1 LKEFEEP
8 RSGTEVHEERLT
20 MITCFLC
27 TPLENEMIVSIR
39 PRKLRDHAKAVV
51 DISCDGES
59 TKARGKAFVISMAV
73 STPLNQQ

>member
-1 LKEFEEP
+1 M
-8 RSGTEVHEERLT
+8 RDHEERLT
-20 MITCFLC
+20 MITYFLC

-39 PRKLRDHAKAVV
+39 PRKLRDHAEAVI

-59 TKARGKAFVISMAV
+59 TKAKEEAFMICMAV